1 MSAHDEKTL
10 YRLPEEGMI
19 KGVCAG
25 LARYFDVPVKLVR
38 LIAVLSIFFG
48 LFLITAIAYIVL
60 SFVLDPAP
68 PQPQGSAA
76 TAGAAPAALLDEADV
91 ILKASEQR
99 LRDIERYIT
108 SDAFGVRSK
117 FRQL

>member
-1 MSAHDEKTL
+1 MNTRFERKL

-48 LFLITAIAYIVL
+48 LFLITVVAYIIL

-68 PQPQGSAA
+68 PEVYQPAD
-76 TAGAAPAALLDEADV
+76 AGVSPNALLDQADA
-91 ILKASEQR
+91 ILSASEQR
-99 LRDIERYIT
+99 LRNIERYIT
-108 SDAFGVRSK
+108 SDTYGLRSK